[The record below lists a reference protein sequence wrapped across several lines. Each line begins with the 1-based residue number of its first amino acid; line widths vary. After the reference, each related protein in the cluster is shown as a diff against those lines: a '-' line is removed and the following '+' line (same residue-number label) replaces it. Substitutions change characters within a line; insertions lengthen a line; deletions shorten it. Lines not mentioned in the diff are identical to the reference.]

1 MQRYKEYL
9 TYASFW
15 TIIFKRLE
23 LFNGSVKVMLK
34 WQKRFVLSIKLY
46 NFALVKLNVSLNS
59 FHVMSKMIVNEQVI
73 KDAVDNVV
81 NSVYELENVLDVLT
95 EKETSLNAEY
105 EALKN
110 ISIYMRLLKTE
121 MLSAYQENT
130 IV

>member
-1 MQRYKEYL
+1 
-9 TYASFW
+9 
-15 TIIFKRLE
+15 
-23 LFNGSVKVMLK
+23 
-34 WQKRFVLSIKLY
+34 
-46 NFALVKLNVSLNS
+46 
-59 FHVMSKMIVNEQVI
+59 MIVDEQVI

>member
-1 MQRYKEYL
+1 
-9 TYASFW
+9 
-15 TIIFKRLE
+15 
-23 LFNGSVKVMLK
+23 
-34 WQKRFVLSIKLY
+34 
-46 NFALVKLNVSLNS
+46 
-59 FHVMSKMIVNEQVI
+59 MSKMIVNEQVI

>member
-1 MQRYKEYL
+1 
-9 TYASFW
+9 
-15 TIIFKRLE
+15 
-23 LFNGSVKVMLK
+23 
-34 WQKRFVLSIKLY
+34 
-46 NFALVKLNVSLNS
+46 
-59 FHVMSKMIVNEQVI
+59 MSKMIVDEQVI